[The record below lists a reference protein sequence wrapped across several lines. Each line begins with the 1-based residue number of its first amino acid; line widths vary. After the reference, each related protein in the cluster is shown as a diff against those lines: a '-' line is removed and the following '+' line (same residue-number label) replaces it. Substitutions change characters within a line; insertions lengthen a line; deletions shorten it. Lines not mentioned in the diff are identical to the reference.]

1 MISDVNRTRRI
12 RWCTIVRTWTQ
23 DHWSRIVFSDE
34 SRFNIGFNEGRI
46 CVWRQNGEAIDP
58 GNIAQ
63 VRRQG
68 SSSVMVWGCIT
79 YEGVGELVVV
89 DGNLN
94 AVGYIEVLEQNL
106 LQSIDNYYL
115 GDRNMHFLF

>member
-1 MISDVNRTRRI
+1 M
-12 RWCTIVRTWTQ
+12 
-23 DHWSRIVFSDE
+23 E
-34 SRFNIGFNEGRI
+34 
-46 CVWRQNGEAIDP
+46 P

-79 YEGVGELVVV
+79 YVGVGELVVV

-106 LQSIDNYYL
+106 LQSIENIL
-115 GDRNMHFLF
+115 GDRNMPFLFQHDNAPVHKVHK